1 MTGHG
6 TPACQMVMK
15 IEIVRCSHCVFL
27 RVGGCERQVGG
38 PMGQIKAKYRT
49 RFLVGYVPSKSM
61 SVTESEAANAKSVA
75 LWAKSKQSTV
85 LNF

>member
-1 MTGHG
+1 
-6 TPACQMVMK
+6 
-15 IEIVRCSHCVFL
+15 
-27 RVGGCERQVGG
+27 
-38 PMGQIKAKYRT
+38 MGQIKAKYRT